1 MSVQC
6 CVTAEIPLTTEML
19 VGYTVFAF
27 NQTVERKVDP
37 KTFVNTLDPLF
48 GQLRKRDGVVYLK
61 RLTIVLDEESEK
73 GFGLVRSC
81 PTSLSSHRSPPD

>member
-1 MSVQC
+1 ME
-6 CVTAEIPLTTEML
+6 TL

-27 NQTVERKVDP
+27 NQTAERKVDP

-73 GFGLVRSC
+73 GFGLVRPC
-81 PTSLSSHRSPPD
+81 PTFLSSHRSPPD

>member
-1 MSVQC
+1 
-6 CVTAEIPLTTEML
+6 ML

-37 KTFVNTLDPLF
+37 KAFVNTLDALLS
-48 GQLRKRDGVVYLK
+48 QLRKRYGIIYLK
-61 RLTIVLDEESEK
+61 RLTIVLDEDSEK

-81 PTSLSSHRSPPD
+81 GPVAES